1 MILERNVYMFEL
13 VSLGVNIPAAV
24 RRLSAVTCHMCHSH
38 HHRPATNQM
47 RSRPHTVMPAWL
59 QSTD

>member
-24 RRLSAVTCHMCHSH
+24 RQLSTVTCHKCHMEGQPGLVS
-38 HHRPATNQM
+38 TNQM
-47 RSRPHTVMPAWL
+47 RYLLHQVSY
-59 QSTD
+59 